1 MRGVSGKDILRDG
14 EGWGGGGGGEEEV
27 RTGHVSRWE
36 KLKPKGSREERGPKH
51 CRLVTEDYNCA

>member
-27 RTGHVSRWE
+27 VQGR
-36 KLKPKGSREERGPKH
+36 
-51 CRLVTEDYNCA
+51 AM